1 MKKLNLGLAV
11 LMLGAVSTAF
21 AEPTGTINFTGTLVD
36 GTCEATVNGGAADG
50 SLTLPTM
57 NIASLANADEVA
69 GDTPFTIRLTGAGCT
84 AMLGGVSKIATPYF
98 EAESTKVNTE
108 GRLINKAST
117 DKADKVDIQLV
128 NSNKTVIDLN
138 EPANTQITTT
148 GVVDPK
154 DTNIADYKYFARYYA
169 TDTAVKGNIEAS
181 VRYSIFYK

>member
-1 MKKLNLGLAV
+1 MPHL
-11 LMLGAVSTAF
+11 
-21 AEPTGTINFTGTLVD
+21 I
-36 GTCEATVNGGAADG
+36 
-50 SLTLPTM
+50 
-57 NIASLANADEVA
+57 
-69 GDTPFTIRLTGAGCT
+69 
-84 AMLGGVSKIATPYF
+84 F

-154 DTNIADYKYFARYYA
+154 DTNIADYKYFARYLR
-169 TDTAVKGNIEAS
+169 D
-181 VRYSIFYK
+181 RYSCKGKY